1 MKKIQHIGIVCN
13 DIKDAFKA
21 FNLKSEDIAEY
32 YLDEEQKNKLYFFHL
47 KENDL
52 WIEFVVPINED
63 STVWSFAKNNNFGLH
78 HLGFNS
84 QDFDQEKSNIANL
97 KGVFELKSYFLKI
110 TSFGGK
116 INTLF
121 FYFRGLLIEF
131 VKVLD

>member
-1 MKKIQHIGIVCN
+1 MKKIHHIGIVCN
-13 DIKDAFKA
+13 DIKDAYEA
-21 FNLKSEDIAEY
+21 FQLKSEDIVECY
-32 YLDEEQKNKLYFFHL
+32 IDEEQKNKLYFFQL

-52 WIEFVVPINED
+52 WIEFVVPINKD
-63 STVWSFAKNNNFGLH
+63 STVWRFANNNNFGLH

-84 QDFDQEKSNIANL
+84 RDFDKEKSKIANL

-110 TSFGGK
+110 ASFGGK